1 MLFRDDQARDNS
13 SSSALMSS
21 ESAMLAE
28 SDNSGSQ
35 INIAMAQDLE
45 MIQEET
51 GEYGS
56 SQMESSSQPM

>member
-1 MLFRDDQARDNS
+1 MLLRDDQARDNS

-21 ESAMLAE
+21 ESPMMAE